1 MLDWGFVYENIPL
14 YQQALVLTIRL
25 ALFGI
30 LGAIILGFFISLI
43 KYYNVAIL
51 SQICQIYI
59 ELSRNTPSFDT
70 VFYFLYYGLPKV
82 GVVLPSELC
91 AIVGLI
97 FLGGSYMA
105 ESFRSGLEAVSKRQ
119 YEVGLSIG
127 LSHLQNVFYVILPQ
141 AIAVALPSLVA
152 NIIFLVKETSV
163 FSIVALADLMYIA
176 KDLIGLYYETDEAL
190 LMLVVAYLI
199 ILLPISLLARI
210 LERRLHHAGFRTP
223 GAVSGK

>member
-59 ELSRNTPSFDT
+59 ELSRNTPLLIQL
-70 VFYFLYYGLPKV
+70 YFLYYGLPKV

-127 LSHLQNVFYVILPQ
+127 LSHLQNVFM
-141 AIAVALPSLVA
+141 SS
-152 NIIFLVKETSV
+152 FLKQSQLH
-163 FSIVALADLMYIA
+163 FRRWL
-176 KDLIGLYYETDEAL
+176 LISSFL
-190 LMLVVAYLI
+190 
-199 ILLPISLLARI
+199 SK
-210 LERRLHHAGFRTP
+210 RRLSFQLLHLLI
-223 GAVSGK
+223 

>member
-51 SQICQIYI
+51 SQICQ
-59 ELSRNTPSFDT
+59 L
-70 VFYFLYYGLPKV
+70 YFLYYGLPKV

-199 ILLPISLLARI
+199 VLLPISLLARV